1 MISWRCAGT
10 ESGVREA
17 LRRIGLVMSWPG
29 LTLHPTKTQLVNL
42 RRGKEGFVFLG
53 SMIRKKRSILR
64 LPGNHFMQRWPSPK
78 ATQKIRDRVRE
89 LTGARQ
95 SGQRCEAD
103 HRRTERRASRLGTLL
118 PNGECR
124 SGVHQTGSLCRPAHA
139 ALAASPR
146 GKGRHGRRFGPTTSS
161 MGWVCIASKA
171 RCAIRRQPHHQD
183 HR

>member
-1 MISWRCAGT
+1 MCRDGVRSEETNSVSRQETNLRFPVYRNRYGRRGVASLGFWSGMPMISWRCAGT

-124 SGVHQTGSLCRPAHA
+124 SGVHQTGSLCRPA
-139 ALAASPR
+139 
-146 GKGRHGRRFGPTTSS
+146 
-161 MGWVCIASKA
+161 
-171 RCAIRRQPHHQD
+171 D
-183 HR
+183 